1 MKIIPQY
8 AKTIFP
14 HGADGYVERRI
25 PGILPVED
33 GLLLVCEGRSVM
45 GSDWGDIDVLVYKV
59 EGDGL
64 PRLVYKIGESM
75 LPPDGTMRCY
85 HNPTL
90 IPDGDLVHM
99 IYHKNYARVFHIVSR
114 DGGSSWSQPREITE
128 VYRRFRYDWNV
139 CATGPGHGIQMS
151 NGRLVAPIWLANG
164 QVLENGQVL
173 HYPSVAGCVYS
184 DDHGDT
190 WHPGALAE
198 DLCSGNETTVAQLPD
213 GNLLLSIRHRGEVRC
228 RMQAISTDGGQTL
241 EKAWAAEDLP
251 DPRCFGSLAAQ
262 PEGVLFANCDDSATR
277 INLKVK
283 FSPDGNAWQTLW
295 EVDPLGGYPDLAV
308 VGDDVYLLYEHQ
320 LYEPNLV
327 KDSVLAKG
335 RIERK

>member
-99 IYHKNYARVFHIVSR
+99 IYHKN
-114 DGGSSWSQPREITE
+114 
-128 VYRRFRYDWNV
+128 
-139 CATGPGHGIQMS
+139 
-151 NGRLVAPIWLANG
+151 
-164 QVLENGQVL
+164 
-173 HYPSVAGCVYS
+173 
-184 DDHGDT
+184 
-190 WHPGALAE
+190 
-198 DLCSGNETTVAQLPD
+198 
-213 GNLLLSIRHRGEVRC
+213 
-228 RMQAISTDGGQTL
+228 
-241 EKAWAAEDLP
+241 
-251 DPRCFGSLAAQ
+251 
-262 PEGVLFANCDDSATR
+262 
-277 INLKVK
+277 
-283 FSPDGNAWQTLW
+283 
-295 EVDPLGGYPDLAV
+295 
-308 VGDDVYLLYEHQ
+308 
-320 LYEPNLV
+320 
-327 KDSVLAKG
+327 
-335 RIERK
+335 